1 MNRKN
6 TILSLFAVLVVVQL
20 AVPLSMIQKREM
32 TLRNGA
38 QYKFR
43 TAPVDPADAFRG
55 RYVALRLD
63 EQTVWVPEGTAFR
76 HGQKAYAA
84 VSNDVNGFARIGQLA
99 ADRPRVGTYVPV
111 TVSYVYGTNAQIQ
124 LPFDRYYMTE
134 TKAPQAEAAYWSHSR
149 RTNQTT
155 YVTVRVLNGFAVL
168 EELYIDDLPIK
179 DFLKKEGGK

>member
-6 TILSLFAVLVVVQL
+6 TILSLFAVLAIAQL

-38 QYKFR
+38 SYKFR

-63 EQTVWVPEGTAFR
+63 EQTMRVPEGTAFR
-76 HGQKAYAA
+76 HGQKVYAA
-84 VSNDVNGFARIGQLA
+84 VSNDVNGFGRLVGLT
-99 ADRPRVGTYVPV
+99 ADRPSGESFVPA

-124 LPFDRYYMTE
+124 LPFDRYYMSE
-134 TKAPQAEAAYWSHSR
+134 NKAPQAEAAYWSHSR

-155 YVTVRVLNGFAVL
+155 YVTVRVLDGFAVL
-168 EELYIDDLPIK
+168 EELYIDDIPIK
-179 DFLKKEGGK
+179 EFLKKETTR